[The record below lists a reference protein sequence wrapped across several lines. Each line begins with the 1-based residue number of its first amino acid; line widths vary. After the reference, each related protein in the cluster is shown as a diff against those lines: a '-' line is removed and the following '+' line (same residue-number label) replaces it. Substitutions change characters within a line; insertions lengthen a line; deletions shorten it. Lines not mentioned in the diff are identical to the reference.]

1 MTVAGSVYAACYGHC
16 RPLELPMADKQYA
29 DYMSKTIQTDLE
41 DAIAKVASD
50 LEPLREESVQ
60 ARYLD
65 EHGREKPNPTPMAPP
80 IGYRR
85 QPTIAEQMRQMIQL
99 ASLEAAQAGAETEEE
114 ANDFDV
120 GEDMEPNTPY
130 EHDFDPDPALEHMLA
145 LASRPPQ
152 AVAWSAPLASAAG
165 TPSKEQHVPL
175 VRPPFRAKRWR
186 SRSRTQIRPGRL
198 QAPRP
203 PQKTVTSL
211 IVTVL
216 GDRTEDHGQIKKQ
229 PARRLQ
235 LSTNSVARFS
245 AGI

>member
-1 MTVAGSVYAACYGHC
+1 
-16 RPLELPMADKQYA
+16 MAEKLYA

-175 VRPPFRAKRWR
+175 VRPPLER
-186 SRSRTQIRPGRL
+186 SDGVREAERKYG
-198 QAPRP
+198 
-203 PQKTVTSL
+203 
-211 IVTVL
+211 L
-216 GDRTEDHGQIKKQ
+216 GDYRLPGPPKKQ
-229 PARRLQ
+229 
-235 LSTNSVARFS
+235 
-245 AGI
+245 

>member
-1 MTVAGSVYAACYGHC
+1 MSDHDAYQYGIDTV
-16 RPLELPMADKQYA
+16 Q
-29 DYMSKTIQTDLE
+29 IDLE

-50 LEPLREESVQ
+50 LNPLREESVQ

-120 GEDMEPNTPY
+120 GEDMEPNPPY

-152 AVAWSAPLASAAG
+152 DPAAPSAAPTPAVSSAEVVSAPLGKPAS
-165 TPSKEQHVPL
+165 
-175 VRPPFRAKRWR
+175 
-186 SRSRTQIRPGRL
+186 
-198 QAPRP
+198 
-203 PQKTVTSL
+203 
-211 IVTVL
+211 
-216 GDRTEDHGQIKKQ
+216 
-229 PARRLQ
+229 
-235 LSTNSVARFS
+235 
-245 AGI
+245 